1 VARPAW
7 RTGWISQLR
16 VDKDDP
22 VDGVDRWFDRFRCHW
37 QDPTEG
43 GNWIRYGPACVELSE
58 AIGWCERHCH
68 HSFIDI
74 FHRRWSIGAARD
86 GFLVLPAMADRVAG
100 EAERW
105 TDVANEWWVV
115 EVDLHLGPRDFED
128 AAPIFERSLR
138 ALVNVDRC
146 YLDPAVGRL
155 FAEMRVLAPTLDL
168 ARELARHLARQ
179 AASDLPDGLR
189 DETGEVFGATVVDRA
204 EGTPGRDSLGRA
216 NGGPSDVA

>member
-1 VARPAW
+1 VVAPDW

-22 VDGVDRWFDRFRCHW
+22 VDGVDRWFDRFHCHW
-37 QDPTEG
+37 HDPTMG
-43 GNWIRYGPACVELSE
+43 SNWIRYGAACVELSE
-58 AIGWCERHCH
+58 AIGWCQHHCH
-68 HSFIDI
+68 HSFINI

-86 GFLVLPAMADRVAG
+86 GFPALPAMADRIAR

-105 TDVANEWWVV
+105 TEAAKEWWAV
-115 EVDLHLGPRDFED
+115 EVALRLGPRDFED

-138 ALVNVDRC
+138 SLAQVDRC

-155 FAEMRVLAPTLDL
+155 SAQMQVRAPTLDL

-179 AASDLPDGLR
+179 AASDFPDGLR
-189 DETGEVFGATVVDRA
+189 DETGQVFGATVVNRPED
-204 EGTPGRDSLGRA
+204 TPGRDSPGQA
-216 NGGPSDVA
+216 NGGPSGST